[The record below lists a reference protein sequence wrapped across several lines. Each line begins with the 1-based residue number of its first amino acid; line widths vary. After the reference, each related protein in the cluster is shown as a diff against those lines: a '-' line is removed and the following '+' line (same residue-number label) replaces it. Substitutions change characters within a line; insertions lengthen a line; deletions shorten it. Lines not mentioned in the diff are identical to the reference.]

1 MYQLDK
7 CIFVTNNDRAAAEF
21 SDRAEQIVLLEDYR
35 EVLVTVR
42 DLIYAGHKL
51 LSHPQASSLKPNQTP
66 YRTVLV
72 YGEVGKVDFNDV
84 SLIEKAI
91 ETFDK
96 WQEIRHTPVY
106 NEKIAYDY
114 KTIDLSMIENIIPKL

>member
-1 MYQLDK
+1 MYNLDQ
-7 CIFVTNNDRAAAEF
+7 CIFVTNNDRAAEKF
-21 SDRAEQIVLLEDYR
+21 SSRAQQVILLENYR
-35 EVLVTVR
+35 DVLVQAR

-51 LSHPQASSLKPNQTP
+51 LSHPQCSSLKPNQTP
-66 YRTVLV
+66 YRTIVI
-72 YGEVGKVDFNDV
+72 YGVRQKVDFNDV

-91 ETFDK
+91 ETYDK
-96 WQEIRHTPVY
+96 WQDIRATPVY

>member
-7 CIFVTNNDRAAAEF
+7 CIFVTNNDRAAAAF
-21 SDRAEQIVLLEDYR
+21 GDRAKQIVLLENYR
-35 EVLVTVR
+35 DVLVQAR

-66 YRTVLV
+66 YRTILV
-72 YGEVGKVDFNDV
+72 YGEKGSVNFDDV
-84 SLIEKAI
+84 ALIEKAI

-96 WQEIRHTPVY
+96 WQDIRHTPAY
-106 NEKIAYDY
+106 CEKIAYDY

>member
-21 SDRAEQIVLLEDYR
+21 SDRAGKIILLENYR
-35 EVLVTVR
+35 DVLVQVR

-66 YRTVLV
+66 YRTILV
-72 YGEVGKVDFNDV
+72 YGEVGTVDFNDV

>member
-21 SDRAEQIVLLEDYR
+21 GDRAQQVILLENYR
-35 EVLVTVR
+35 DVLVQVR

-66 YRTVLV
+66 YRTILV
-72 YGEVGKVDFNDV
+72 YGETQSMDFNDV

-96 WQEIRHTPVY
+96 WQDIRQTPVY

>member
-1 MYQLDK
+1 MYDFGK
-7 CIFVTNNDRAAAEF
+7 CILVTNNDRAAEKFA
-21 SDRAEQIVLLEDYR
+21 AQVLRVIPAEDYR
-35 EVLVTVR
+35 EVLVQAR

-66 YRTVLV
+66 YRTLVL
-72 YGEVGKVDFNDV
+72 YGVKSAVDFNDV

-91 ETFDK
+91 ENFDQ
-96 WQEIRHTPVY
+96 WHQIRKTPAY

-114 KTIDLSMIENIIPKL
+114 KTIDLSMIENIIPRL